1 MQGDATTWK
10 AEVASL
16 ANPGDTVLSATLA
29 VSGFEDESGNSVTVD
44 QKYALPITP
53 TITIGTISDVVGST
67 TATING
73 TTIRFEAGDTIALKA
88 VDTDSLEVLGS
99 ATVLDDGTWTVDLD
113 LTTLKDGEI
122 TVYANGTNSLSAIA
136 DEMSTTF
143 NYSSTTALVVP
154 NYWERYSAE
163 LPSLKAA

>member
-1 MQGDATTWK
+1 
-10 AEVASL
+10 
-16 ANPGDTVLSATLA
+16 
-29 VSGFEDESGNSVTVD
+29 
-44 QKYALPITP
+44 TP

-73 TTIRFEAGDTIALKA
+73 TSTRFDQGDKIEIKA
-88 VDTDSLEVLGS
+88 VDDYDSEVLGS

-122 TVYANGTNSLSAIA
+122 AVYANGTNSLSAIA